1 MHPRII
7 NIRFFF
13 ILILIGFIYPQDTF
27 SQNPKIEFELV
38 KPHSIKQLNYSGDN
52 QFQTVNNALPKP
64 IRVQVLDS
72 NSKGVPGVQINF
84 ELISSPEKSNGF
96 KIDPSWA
103 LTDSNGIVSTYVTF
117 GSGSGNYFVSAKS
130 KTNGGN
136 LLIYEL
142 NARDSK
148 WIFILFAGLVG
159 GLSLFLFGMF
169 MMSDGLQN
177 AAGNKMRAILTS
189 ITNNRFV
196 ALSIGALIT
205 MIIQSSSATTVMLVG
220 FVQSGLMSF
229 AQSLGI
235 ILGADIGTTITAQII
250 AFKLT
255 DYALW
260 FIAIGFFINLFFK
273 SSKLKQIGKSILGFG
288 LLFFGI
294 YIMSEAMTPLR
305 TYEPFIEIL
314 LKLEN
319 PFLGILIGAILTA
332 LFQSSSA
339 FVGLII
345 VISTQGLIS
354 LEAAIALLLGANL
367 GTAVT
372 AILASLNTGR
382 EAKKVAL
389 AHTLFKVFGI
399 FVFIWWIPTFAELIQ
414 NISPKGDSGMD
425 QIDYMS
431 QVVPRQIANAHTLF
445 NVALAVLFIPFTGQF
460 TKLIDWILPEKE
472 IPPDEK
478 LEVKYLDEKLLSS
491 PALALSLAKQE
502 TIRMGH
508 LVQDMT
514 NDILLPFF
522 LKDSAVLKE
531 IVKKENLVNYLRD
544 EVNSYLRKV
553 IREDVSENRVNEAFQ
568 IMYTVKEFE
577 QIADVI
583 SKNLIEKANKWID
596 SKQDF
601 TQQGKKEIIEYQ
613 QKTQKQLA
621 RAILVFRTVN
631 LEMALEMKA
640 KNKKYK
646 QMAIDLERQHYLR
659 IQEEIKQS
667 IETSEFHLELI
678 TNFRIIT
685 SHATNIARILLKWQ
699 LNTE

>member
-1 MHPRII
+1 MHIRNH
-7 NIRFFF
+7 NIRFLFVLF
-13 ILILIGFIYPQDTF
+13 ILGFIYSQDTF
-27 SQNPKIEFELV
+27 SQNSKNEFELV
-38 KPHSIKQLNYSGDN
+38 KPHSTKQLNYSGDN
-52 QFQTVNNALPKP
+52 QFQTVNNVLPKP

-72 NSKGVPGVQINF
+72 NLKGVPGVQINF
-84 ELISSPEKSNGF
+84 ELISFPEKSSGL
-96 KIDPSWA
+96 KINPTWA
-103 LTDSNGIVSTYVTF
+103 VSDSNGIVSTYITI
-117 GSGSGNYFVSAKS
+117 GSGPGNYFISAKS
-130 KTNGGN
+130 NTNDGN
-136 LLIYEL
+136 LLVYEIH
-142 NARDSK
+142 ARDSK
-148 WIFILFAGLVG
+148 WVFILLAGLVG
-159 GLSLFLFGMF
+159 GLSLFLYGMF

-177 AAGNKMRAILTS
+177 AAGDKMRAILTS
-189 ITNNRFV
+189 VTNNRFV
-196 ALSIGALIT
+196 ALGIGALIT

-229 AQSLGI
+229 AQSLGV

-273 SSKLKQIGKSILGFG
+273 NSKLKQVGKSILGFG

-319 PFLGILIGAILTA
+319 PFYGILIGAILTA

-399 FVFIWWIPTFAELIQ
+399 LIFIWWIPAFAELIQ

-431 QVVPRQIANAHTLF
+431 QVVPRQIANAHTIF

-460 TKLIDWILPEKE
+460 TKLINWMLPEKE

-478 LEVKYLDEKLLSS
+478 LEVKYLDEKLLTS

-508 LVQDMT
+508 FVQDMT

-522 LKDSAVLKE
+522 LKDSAVLTE

-544 EVNSYLRKV
+544 EVNSYLQKV
-553 IREDVSENRVNEAFQ
+553 IREDVNENRVNEAFQ

-577 QIADVI
+577 QIADII
-583 SKNLIEKANKWID
+583 SKNLIEKANKWIN

-621 RAILVFRTVN
+621 RAIQVFRDVN
-631 LEMALEMKA
+631 LEMAMEMKA